1 MSFLENEN
9 QMVIDA
15 IYSDIGEQL
24 VEDWINSNL
33 DEGQMYADFRFA
45 EMSND
50 NYIKGRFN
58 RHYNLTP
65 DDQMIPQANAFS
77 TLAPSRSKSRSFRL
91 RSVFNAVQ
99 TLSPM
104 SQKYRL

>member
-1 MSFLENEN
+1 MSDPYGTIGIYRKGGCIMETSFLENEN

-15 IYSDIGEQL
+15 IYSEIGEQL
-24 VEDWINSNL
+24 VEDWVNSNL

-58 RHYNLTP
+58 QHYNLTP
-65 DDQMIPQANAFS
+65 DDQYYLEWDEEA
-77 TLAPSRSKSRSFRL
+77 
-91 RSVFNAVQ
+91 
-99 TLSPM
+99 
-104 SQKYRL
+104 